1 MKSEGRCMAVWA
13 DARAVRPYI
22 PHPLRLFLHEKRC
35 KHVGTHGSYV
45 RYINHLVRQNDRD
58 GNATWAGFASQMMVL
73 RRPKLVNI
81 LLNLMLARNNIVEK
95 DYLCIV

>member
-22 PHPLRLFLHEKRC
+22 PCTLHLFLNGKRC
-35 KHVGTHGSYV
+35 KHVGTHGSCV

-73 RRPKLVNI
+73 WRTKLVNI
-81 LLNLMLARNNIVEK
+81 LLNLVPARTNIVEK